1 MAIFKPEVYHGF
13 KKQNNFF
20 EGWYF
25 KLATKDKKR
34 TIALIPG
41 VSIGE
46 SITSSHSFIQFIDG
60 SNKTEYVQYLFDD
73 FKADRNKFKVSID
86 GNVFDGDHLNIHVD
100 KSSLSIKGEVFF
112 ENKHPW
118 PVSII
123 SPGAMGW
130 YSYVPFMEC
139 YHGVV
144 SMDHD
149 LKGQLELNSEVID
162 FERGKGYIEKD
173 WGKSFPS
180 AWIWLQ
186 SNHFELDKS
195 SLMVSVATIPWLG
208 RSFTG
213 FIVGLF
219 SSGKLY
225 RFATYNGTK
234 LRELKIMDDR
244 VLMIFDKRGY
254 TLKVEAFRTD
264 GGELKSPVMGN
275 MEGRINET
283 LSAKVN
289 VSLTYKSEM
298 IFCGTGTNAGLE
310 VVGELKL

>member
-1 MAIFKPEVYHGF
+1 MSIFKPEIYHGF
-13 KKQNNFF
+13 KKQSNFF
-20 EGWYF
+20 EGWYY
-25 KLATKDKKR
+25 KLATKDRRR

-41 VSIGE
+41 VSIGD
-46 SITSSHSFIQFIDG
+46 SMDSSHSFIQFID
-60 SNKTEYVQYLFDD
+60 SNNKTEYVKFSFEYFR
-73 FKADRNKFKVSID
+73 ADKDEFKVSID
-86 GNVFDGDHLNIHVD
+86 GNLFDGNHVNMHIDSPSLN
-100 KSSLSIKGEVFF
+100 LSGEVNFK
-112 ENKHPW
+112 NKHPW
-118 PVSII
+118 PVSIF

-139 YHGVV
+139 YHGVI

-149 LKGQLELNSEVID
+149 LKGQMEIYSEVID
-162 FERGKGYIEKD
+162 FDGGKGYIEKD

-186 SNHFELDKS
+186 SNHFEIDRS
-195 SLMVSVATIPWLG
+195 SIMVSVATIPWMG

-213 FIVGLF
+213 FIVGVL
-219 SSGKLY
+219 SAGKLY
-225 RFATYNGTK
+225 RFATYNGSK
-234 LRELKIMDDR
+234 LRELQILDDR
-244 VLMIFDKRGY
+244 VLLVFDRKGY

-283 LSAKVN
+283 LSARVN

-310 VVGELKL
+310 VVGDLKR

>member
-13 KKQNNFF
+13 KKQSNFF
-20 EGWYF
+20 EGWYY
-25 KLATKDKKR
+25 KLATKDKRR

-41 VSIGE
+41 VSIGD
-46 SITSSHSFIQFIDG
+46 SMNSSHSFIQFID
-60 SNKTEYVQYLFDD
+60 SNNKTEYVRFSIDD
-73 FKADRNKFKVSID
+73 FKADKDKFKVTID
-86 GNVFDGDHLNIHVD
+86 GNLFDGDHVNIHID
-100 KSSLSIKGEVFF
+100 NPSLSLKGEVNF

-118 PVSII
+118 PVSVF

-130 YSYVPFMEC
+130 YSYIPFMEC
-139 YHGVV
+139 YHGVI

-149 LKGQLELNSEVID
+149 LEGQIELNSELID
-162 FERGKGYIEKD
+162 FDGGKGYIEKD

-195 SLMVSVATIPWLG
+195 SIMVSVATIPWMG
-208 RSFTG
+208 RNFTG
-213 FIVGLF
+213 FIVGLLNA
-219 SSGKLY
+219 GKLY
-225 RFATYNGTK
+225 RFATYNGSK
-234 LRELKIMDDR
+234 LRELQILDDR
-244 VLMIFDKRGY
+244 VLLVFDRRNY

-283 LSAKVN
+283 LSARVN

-298 IFCGTGTNAGLE
+298 LFCGTGTNAGLE
-310 VVGELKL
+310 VVGNLVL